1 MSNTKMTATERQ
13 KLAKLMKK
21 AGDEGLIRVIRK
33 EYDRQIQTK
42 IYDTV
47 NHTVR
52 VLFENKD
59 EGNDVMTAR
68 DIAVLLQTD
77 ILAVREM
84 TKSKAQKSS
93 EHPIPFFKINGKML
107 RFSRPLIKAW
117 LEELANEKP
126 VFEGKKR
133 RK

>member
-1 MSNTKMTATERQ
+1 MSAKERQ
-13 KLAKLMKK
+13 TLAKLMKK

-42 IYDTV
+42 IYNV
-47 NHTVR
+47 AAHTVR

-59 EGNDVMTAR
+59 EGNDVMTVR
-68 DIAVLLQTD
+68 DVAVLIQSDT
-77 ILAVREM
+77 ASVREM
-84 TKSKAQKSS
+84 TKARAQKSS
-93 EHPIPFFKINGKML
+93 EHRIPFYKINGKML

-117 LEELANEKP
+117 LEELANEEP
-126 VFEGKKR
+126 VFEGKKK